1 LYTQALLREAFADW
15 EIEELLEYEDD
26 VAEGS
31 AHSGRSALLGLVARK
46 PSA

>member
-1 LYTQALLREAFADW
+1 VLLRQAFSGW

-31 AHSGRSALLGLVARK
+31 AHSGRSALIGLIVRK
-46 PSA
+46 PID